1 MCSLAAKTR
10 EHVLRDSFMKM
21 LVIYLMSKFEVCYC
35 SHNQAAMNH
44 TLSASSD
51 SAETL
56 LVQIEINPLIN
67 RLNKSVT
74 K

>member
-1 MCSLAAKTR
+1 
-10 EHVLRDSFMKM
+10 MKM

-67 RLNKSVT
+67 HLNKSVT

>member
-1 MCSLAAKTR
+1 
-10 EHVLRDSFMKM
+10 MKM

-44 TLSASSD
+44 ASASSD

-74 K
+74 